1 MCQVLGLMPVI
12 LATQEAEI
20 KRIMVGG
27 QPGQKNPT
35 QNLADRIVQ
44 VVQHLPITCP
54 VPPKKKYIYI
64 VRP

>member
-1 MCQVLGLMPVI
+1 MSQVLGLMPVI

-44 VVQHLPITCP
+44 VV
-54 VPPKKKYIYI
+54 
-64 VRP
+64 